1 MAGFPVSTAGSARP
15 RLRTTS
21 PRGSRTTHAGSGC
34 AGSHISASVLWA
46 SGTHTPRARSGGQPW
61 SSHTFPARRRCQ
73 PSPDPVCHLLRRGGG
88 NISCRPLL
96 QTTSKHAAPR
106 PGSRATCPAV
116 QPWTVTPHRGWGP
129 RYLPTA
135 PPAHAEA
142 MGLEAPH
149 ATPRGGTPALRGWPL
164 PRTETNSR
172 GCGGGWVSGG
182 GALQWPLRQRPV
194 HCRLRR
200 WPQSKALHAPG
211 HSGSRA
217 LTASLPPSIQPAIF
231 RAGSLSSP
239 ARSHPCRSSSL
250 NEVGSLSRGRR

>member
-21 PRGSRTTHAGSGC
+21 PRASRTTHAGSGC

-61 SSHTFPARRRCQ
+61 SSHTFPARRRCR

-142 MGLEAPH
+142 MGLEALH

-172 GCGGGWVSGG
+172 GCGGGWVLGG
-182 GALQWPLRQRPV
+182 GVLCSGPSA
-194 HCRLRR
+194 
-200 WPQSKALHAPG
+200 SAP
-211 HSGSRA
+211 S
-217 LTASLPPSIQPAIF
+217 T
-231 RAGSLSSP
+231 AGSGAGHR
-239 ARSHPCRSSSL
+239 ARHSTPP
-250 NEVGSLSRGRR
+250 GTAARGP